1 MSSSVCCRIAGMD
14 DSVDR
19 KPTGTPGTVVTPVS
33 PVAPVVV
40 SFSHLHGA
48 PPVPASSGGAR
59 GGAVGAYS
67 VSSIA
72 AGYYHCAVVF
82 ANGTVATWGRN
93 QCVHA
98 VHMLC
103 AMS

>member
-1 MSSSVCCRIAGMD
+1 MD

-19 KPTGTPGTVVTPVS
+19 KATTALSTAAPAGPPASVIPAGPVE
-33 PVAPVVV
+33 V
-40 SFSHLHGA
+40 SFTHLHGV
-48 PPVPASSGGAR
+48 PPVHSSSAGGAR
-59 GGAVGAYS
+59 GGASAFA

-93 QCVHA
+93 Q
-98 VHMLC
+98 
-103 AMS
+103 